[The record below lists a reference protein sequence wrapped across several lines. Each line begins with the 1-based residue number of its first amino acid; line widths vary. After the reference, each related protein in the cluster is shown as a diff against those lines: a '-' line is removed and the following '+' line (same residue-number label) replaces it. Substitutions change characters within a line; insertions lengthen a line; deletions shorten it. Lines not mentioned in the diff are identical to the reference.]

1 MAKHKE
7 TILELCSKAT
17 IQGNSLSVRILEY
30 LSTVKIPPSGFKQ
43 LATDFLD
50 LSRILWSIEAGLAES
65 ALKKNK
71 LPVDLVEELD
81 AKFRKTSDDFSV
93 LNQMLIKFIEYEN
106 KGTIGKFQRGFRL
119 MFSGTD
125 IDKMRQSLIKDKEAL
140 RMSSMIF
147 RWSVG
152 DAKADSNVGIG
163 YTGLVAALERI
174 NNSQPTTVIPPLS
187 TPSSE
192 ATLVDPI
199 PQLPRLPSLPALPL
213 DAKSS
218 PALVHLPRY
227 DSLNR
232 SPSQVDDRVRYDN
245 LALQQDDRRKHDTLD
260 QLLPE
265 DRKYNLHRENTVSSK
280 SRSADIRHESTA
292 TASTMMLDGYLRDSP
307 RDGHTIR
314 SPTDLKYPTSF
325 IRVKAD
331 PKSVPHWA
339 PRPSGSPPPNSRGSL
354 LHAIQTKDWHVVER
368 LLDDGADI
376 SDPSLLI
383 RACLNGDEEVVRLLL
398 LFGADANA
406 ADVNGYTP
414 LYAATKTA
422 LPETVEMLMKYGADP
437 NSSAGHDGETPLVL
451 AAQDHNFE
459 LVHMMLMYGADAS
472 VAMTGGNT
480 PLVKCIDKRVPIKII
495 ELMLDYKTDANVKN
509 REGATALFTAIQ
521 ARRVDIMAVLLDHGA
536 NPNLPGPK
544 RQYSQFLRITA
555 YVPGIGE
562 HII

>member
-7 TILELCSKAT
+7 SILELCSKAT
-17 IQGNSLSVRILEY
+17 TQGNSISVRMLEY
-30 LSTVKIPPSGFKQ
+30 LSTVKNLPVGFKQ

-50 LSRILWSIEAGLAES
+50 LSRILWSIEAGLAEA
-65 ALKKNK
+65 ALTKNK
-71 LPVDLVEELD
+71 FPVELVQELD

-93 LNQMLIKFIEYEN
+93 LNQMLVRFLEYEN
-106 KGTIGKFQRGFRL
+106 KGTLGKFQRGVRL

-140 RMSSMIF
+140 RMSSMVF

-187 TPSSE
+187 TPASE
-192 ATLVDPI
+192 TTLVDPA
-199 PQLPRLPSLPALPL
+199 PHLPPLPSLPALPL
-213 DAKSS
+213 DHKSL
-218 PALVHLPRY
+218 ATVTHLPRY

-232 SPSQVDDRVRYDN
+232 SPSQMDDRLRYDN
-245 LALQQDDRRKHDTLD
+245 SASLQDGRRKHDTLD

-265 DRKYNLHRENTVSSK
+265 DRKYNLHRELTVSSG
-280 SRSADIRHESTA
+280 SRSTGIRHESTA
-292 TASTMMLDGYLRDSP
+292 TASTMMLDGYLRDGP
-307 RDGHTIR
+307 RDSLTVR
-314 SPTDLKYPTSF
+314 SPTDFKYPTSF

-339 PRPSGSPPPNSRGSL
+339 PRPSGTPPANSRTSL
-354 LHAIQTKDWHVVER
+354 LHAIQTKDCHVVER

-383 RACLNGDEEVVRLLL
+383 RACLNGDEEIVRLLL
-398 LFGADANA
+398 LFGCDANA
-406 ADVNGYTP
+406 ADMNGYTP
-414 LYAATKTA
+414 LYAATKTS
-422 LPETVEMLMKYGADP
+422 LVETVEMLMKYAADP
-437 NSSAGHDGETPLVL
+437 NLSAGPDGETPLVV

-459 LVHMMLMYGADAS
+459 LVHMLLMYNADAS
-472 VAMTGGNT
+472 IVMTGGNT
-480 PLVKCIDKRVPIKII
+480 PLVKCIDKTIPIKIV
-495 ELMLDYKTDANVKN
+495 ELMLDYDTDANAKN
-509 REGATALFTAIQ
+509 REGTTALFAAIQ
-521 ARRVDIMAVLLDHGA
+521 ARRVDIMSVLLDHGS

-544 RQYSQFLRITA
+544 R
-555 YVPGIGE
+555 E
-562 HII
+562 